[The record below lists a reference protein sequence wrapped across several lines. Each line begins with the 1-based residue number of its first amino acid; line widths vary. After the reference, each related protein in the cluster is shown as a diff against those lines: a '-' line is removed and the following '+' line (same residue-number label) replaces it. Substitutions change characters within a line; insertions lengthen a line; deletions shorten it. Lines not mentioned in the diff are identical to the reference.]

1 MIECVPNFSEGRDP
15 AVIELLIDAI
25 SSVPGIGI
33 LDRTSDPDHNR
44 TVITF
49 AGEADAVV
57 EASVRAAAQALRSID
72 LNRHRGVHPRLGALD
87 VLPFVPLG
95 DSRLEQCVELAHR
108 AGQRISS
115 ELGIPVYFYEAAA
128 LRPERTR
135 LENARR
141 AGFEV
146 VRLEAVRLEPV
157 RESSSGD
164 PIYQPDLGGPALH
177 PTAGA
182 AVVGARKLLVAFN
195 INLQS
200 NDLAAAQDIAR
211 RIRASN
217 AGFAGV
223 KALGLRLESR
233 GLVQVSMNIT
243 SFELAPLPVVYTE
256 VARLA
261 RGKGIELAESE
272 LVGLIPRDALKGTSP
287 DALGLRSFDP
297 QRVLENRLE
306 TVFGPA

>member
-15 AVIELLIDAI
+15 AVIELLVGAI

-33 LDRTSDPDHNR
+33 LDQTSDPDHNR

-49 AGEADAVV
+49 AGEADAVLD
-57 EASVRAAAQALRSID
+57 AAVRAAAQALCSID

-128 LRPERTR
+128 LRPERAR
-135 LENARR
+135 LENVRR
-141 AGFEV
+141 AGFES
-146 VRLEAVRLEPV
+146 VRLEAAGEAALDGP
-157 RESSSGD
+157 SN
-164 PIYQPDLGGPALH
+164 QPDLGGPAFH

-182 AVVGARKLLVAFN
+182 TVVGARNLLVAFN

-223 KALGLRLESR
+223 KALGLPLESR
-233 GLVQVSMNIT
+233 GLVQVSMNVT
-243 SFELAPLPVVYTE
+243 SFELAPLSLVYAE

-261 RGKGIELAESE
+261 REKGIELAESE

-287 DALGLRSFDP
+287 EALGLRSFDP

>member
-15 AVIELLIDAI
+15 AVIELLVGAI
-25 SSVPGIGI
+25 SSVPGVGI
-33 LDRTSDPDHNR
+33 LHQTSDPDHNR

-87 VLPFVPLG
+87 VLPFAPLG

-108 AGQRISS
+108 AGRRISS

-128 LRPERTR
+128 LRPERAR
-135 LENARR
+135 LENVRR
-141 AGFEV
+141 AGFES
-146 VRLEAVRLEPV
+146 VRLEAAGEAALDGP
-157 RESSSGD
+157 SN
-164 PIYQPDLGGPALH
+164 QPDLGGPAFH

-182 AVVGARKLLVAFN
+182 TVVGARNLLVAFN

-223 KALGLRLESR
+223 KALGLPLESR

-243 SFELAPLPVVYTE
+243 SFELAPLSMVYAE

-261 RGKGIELAESE
+261 RDKGIELAESE

-287 DALGLRSFDP
+287 EALGLRSFDP

>member
-1 MIECVPNFSEGRDP
+1 MIECVPNFSEGRDS
-15 AVIELLIDAI
+15 AVIEGLVGAI
-25 SSVPGIGI
+25 AGVPGVGI
-33 LDRTSDPDHNR
+33 LHQTSDPDHNR

-57 EASVRAAAQALRSID
+57 EASIRAAAQAGRSID

-87 VLPFVPLG
+87 VLPFVPL
-95 DSRLEQCVELAHR
+95 RETPLEQCVELAHH
-108 AGQRISS
+108 AGQRIWS

-128 LRPERTR
+128 LRPERAR
-135 LENARR
+135 LENVRR
-141 AGFEV
+141 AGFEALRV
-146 VRLEAVRLEPV
+146 EALHETALAGP
-157 RESSSGD
+157 SQ
-164 PIYQPDLGGPALH
+164 QPDVGGPALH

-182 AVVGARKLLVAFN
+182 TIVGARNLLVAFN
-195 INLQS
+195 INLRS
-200 NDLAAAQDIAR
+200 NDLAVARHIAR

-223 KALGLRLESR
+223 KALGLPLESR

-243 SFELAPLPVVYTE
+243 SFEQAPLPLVHAE

-261 RGKGIELAESE
+261 REMGVELAESE

-287 DALGLRSFDP
+287 EALGLAAFDP
-297 QRVLENRLE
+297 QRILENRLDA
-306 TVFGPA
+306 VFQRPL